1 MTDNNSPDSLRGRPF
16 KKGKSGNP
24 TGRPR
29 GVRNRTTITAE
40 TLLEGEAEN
49 LTRKAVE
56 LALNGDIQALRLCL
70 DRIIPPRR
78 EQTLY
83 IELTTLESIH
93 YARDAMAD
101 IIGAVAAG
109 EITLSEAIELGKLI
123 EFYVRTCEASDK
135 AMQGELRAEREQE
148 EWQAEQERR
157 KRFPF

>member
-1 MTDNNSPDSLRGRPF
+1 MAPRTRIDWVRIMTDNNSSDSLRGRPF

-29 GVRNRTTITAE
+29 GARNRTTIAAE

-56 LALNGDIQALRLCL
+56 LALNSDIQALRLCL

-135 AMQGELRAEREQE
+135 AMQGE
-148 EWQAEQERR
+148 
-157 KRFPF
+157 

>member
-1 MTDNNSPDSLRGRPF
+1 
-16 KKGKSGNP
+16 
-24 TGRPR
+24 
-29 GVRNRTTITAE
+29 
-40 TLLEGEAEN
+40 
-49 LTRKAVE
+49 
-56 LALNGDIQALRLCL
+56 
-70 DRIIPPRR
+70 
-78 EQTLY
+78 
-83 IELTTLESIH
+83 
-93 YARDAMAD
+93 MAD